1 MGEFV
6 VRGGHRLDGTVR
18 INGAKNAVLP
28 IMAASLLTDGPV
40 ILRDVPRIRDVAV
53 MADVLTALGAI
64 VERTGQSLAI
74 DARGVDR
81 FQVPELLMQEMRAS
95 IFVMGPLL
103 GRLGRAAI
111 VQPGGCAIGDRPI
124 NLHLAGF
131 QALGAEVSEDAGG
144 TLVVSPRLQ
153 GAEIHLSY
161 PSVGATENLMMAAV
175 MADGET
181 RIRNAAMEP
190 EVVDLAQFLE
200 RMGAR
205 IRGAGTPEIRVRG
218 SAHLSGADHTVIP
231 DRIESATFALAVAAS
246 GGTVRLENC
255 LVDHLPGLWEYLRVL
270 GCSTRFDDND
280 AVQVECPSEYAPRA
294 ISVYTGPYPGFATDM
309 QAQFMAFLLKVPG
322 VHYISERVFENRLG
336 HAAELRRLGARITAD
351 QRVAMVY
358 GGGLLHP
365 GTVRAQDLRAGA
377 GLIIAALGIPG
388 VTHITNSAVIERGYE
403 NLAERLA
410 TLGADV
416 TCREA

>member
-6 VRGGHRLDGTVR
+6 VRGGRRLDGTVR

-40 ILRDVPRIRDVAV
+40 VLRDVPQIRDVAV
-53 MADVLTALGAI
+53 MTDVLTALGAV
-64 VERTGQSLAI
+64 VERAGRSLAI
-74 DARGVDR
+74 DSRGVDR

-95 IFVMGPLL
+95 VFVMGPLL

-124 NLHLAGF
+124 DLHLAGF

-144 TLVVSPRLQ
+144 GTLVVSPRLK
-153 GAEIHLSY
+153 GAEIHLSF

-205 IRGAGTPEIRVRG
+205 IRGAGTPEIRISGCARL
-218 SAHLSGADHTVIP
+218 AGADHTVIP
-231 DRIESATFALAVAAS
+231 DRIEGATFALAAAAS
-246 GGTVRLENC
+246 GGTVRMENC
-255 LVDHLPGLWEYLRVL
+255 LADHLPGLWEHLRSL
-270 GCSTRFDDND
+270 GCAIRVDDHD
-280 AVQVECPSEYAPRA
+280 VVEVECPNAYPPRA
-294 ISVYTGPYPGFATDM
+294 ISIYTGPYPGFATDM
-309 QAQFMAFLLKVPG
+309 QAQFMALLLKVPG

-336 HAAELRRLGARITAD
+336 HAGEFRRLGARITAD
-351 QRVAMVY
+351 QRVAIVY
-358 GGGLLHP
+358 GGRGLHP

-377 GLIIAALGIPG
+377 GLVIAALEIPG
-388 VTHITNSAVIERGYE
+388 STHIVNSAVIERGYE
-403 NLAERLA
+403 NLAGRLSR
-410 TLGADV
+410 LGADV
-416 TCREA
+416 TCV